1 MNELAA
7 FCVGV
12 VVGGVLA
19 VLAMAALLYWLNKA
33 IDNDKDLG
41 RGNDKF

>member
-1 MNELAA
+1 MDLVIA
-7 FCVGV
+7 FGIGV
-12 VVGGVLA
+12 IVGGVLA

-33 IDNDKDLG
+33 IDNDEDLG